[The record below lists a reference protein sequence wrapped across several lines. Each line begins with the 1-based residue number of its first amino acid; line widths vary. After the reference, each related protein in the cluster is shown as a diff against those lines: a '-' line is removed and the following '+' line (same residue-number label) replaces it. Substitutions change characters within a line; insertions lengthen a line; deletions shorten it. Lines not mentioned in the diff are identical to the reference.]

1 MLALGANLLFEK
13 SEKVKSPCL
22 AAQKYQK
29 KHIKTKKTNF
39 LKFFVSK
46 FVLVLCIFWVFCVF
60 VLLLVI
66 VYNFGIF

>member
-39 LKFFVSK
+39 LKYVGKYFQQPHPSH
-46 FVLVLCIFWVFCVF
+46 L
-60 VLLLVI
+60 
-66 VYNFGIF
+66 

>member
-39 LKFFVSK
+39 LKFFVIFSK
-46 FVLVLCIFWVFCVF
+46 IGVKMEV
-60 VLLLVI
+60 
-66 VYNFGIF
+66 